1 MLGLLGILA
10 PIVGKVIDKILPGDS
25 EEIRLKRAE
34 MEAEM
39 LKSFSDVN
47 IAQLKINAV
56 EAGSESLFK
65 SGWRPA
71 VAWMGVFGLAWTVF
85 NPLVSYFLTAAGFEP
100 LPHFESGELTS
111 ILMGLLGLGG
121 FRTYEKFKGI
131 AR

>member
-1 MLGLLGILA
+1 MIGILGLLA
-10 PIVGKVIDKILPGDS
+10 PLIGKVIDKVLPGDS
-25 EEIRLKRAE
+25 EEVRIKRAE
-34 MEAEM
+34 MEAEL

-47 IAQLKINAV
+47 IAQLEINKV

-85 NPLVSYFLTAAGFEP
+85 NPLLSYFLVEP

-121 FRTYEKFKGI
+121 YRTFEKMKGL
-131 AR
+131 